1 MLPRRN
7 NGRIVMIFRALLA
20 IGVVSLL
27 TPHEPDLGLGRP
39 GAGASLPSP
48 ASSHSASGLSRTKD
62 SCGIPACAGALAL
75 VEYRAESLAG
85 YLGLMPREGRTLKDV
100 QAEIAADQKARE
112 RLF

>member
-1 MLPRRN
+1 MLPRQN

-48 ASSHSASGLSRTKD
+48 ALSQSAHGLSRTKD
-62 SCGIPACAGALAL
+62 ACGIPACAGALAL
-75 VEYRAESLAG
+75 AG
-85 YLGLMPREGRTLKDV
+85 FLGFTPREGRTLKDV
-100 QAEIAADQKARE
+100 QAEIAADQAARKSA
-112 RLF
+112 F